1 VSWQGCTHDGRV
13 DERALGEHRR
23 AGWQAGYR
31 REMLAGVGRYGLV
44 LLSTVLSLGL
54 QGVAPPGPLQQ
65 VLVTSLA
72 VVSVV
77 LALRAAPLPPRL
89 VAGATAVALVL
100 LAFSVVE
107 AVFGG
112 IGEGAARAMN
122 AALVA
127 LGPPAIAYGV
137 MHDLRTT
144 RHVRLQSVL
153 GVLSL
158 YILVGMLF
166 AFVYGAIDLL
176 GDEPFFTEVETATVS
191 ECLYFSFITLTT
203 VGYGD
208 LTAGSDLG
216 HTLAMFEALL
226 GQIYLVTVVSVLVS
240 NLGRPRPAT
249 DLPRS

>member
-1 VSWQGCTHDGRV
+1 
-13 DERALGEHRR
+13 
-23 AGWQAGYR
+23 
-31 REMLAGVGRYGLV
+31 MGRYGWV
-44 LLSTVLSLGL
+44 LLSTVLSVGL
-54 QGVAPPGPLQQ
+54 QGIAPPSALQR
-65 VLVTSLA
+65 VVVTALA
-72 VVSVV
+72 VATVV
-77 LALRAAPLPPRL
+77 LALHAAPLPPRL

-100 LAFSVVE
+100 LALSIVQ
-107 AVFGG
+107 AIFGG

-137 MHDLRTT
+137 MHDLRKT
-144 RHVRLQSVL
+144 RQVRLQSVL

-158 YILVGMLF
+158 YILLGMLF

-176 GDEPFFTEVETATVS
+176 ADEPFFAGVETATVS

-208 LTAGSDLG
+208 LSASSDLG
-216 HTLAMFEALL
+216 HTLSIFEALL

-240 NLGRPRPAT
+240 NLGRPRAADRSAT
-249 DLPRS
+249 DPPQSS

>member
-1 VSWQGCTHDGRV
+1 
-13 DERALGEHRR
+13 
-23 AGWQAGYR
+23 
-31 REMLAGVGRYGLV
+31 MGRYGWV
-44 LLSTVLSLGL
+44 LLSTVLSVGL
-54 QGVAPPGPLQQ
+54 QGIAPPSALQR
-65 VLVTSLA
+65 VVVTALA
-72 VVSVV
+72 VATVV
-77 LALRAAPLPPRL
+77 LALHAAPLPPRL

-100 LAFSVVE
+100 LALSIVQ
-107 AVFGG
+107 AIFGG

-137 MHDLRTT
+137 MHDLRQT
-144 RHVRLQSVL
+144 RQVRLQSVL

-158 YILVGMLF
+158 YILLGMLF

-176 GDEPFFTEVETATVS
+176 ADEPFFAGVETATVS

-208 LTAGSDLG
+208 LSASSDLG
-216 HTLAMFEALL
+216 HTLSIFEALL

-240 NLGRPRPAT
+240 NLGRPRAADRSAT
-249 DLPRS
+249 DPPQSS